1 MIPATP
7 YKTKSGGEKKV
18 FEWLRRFNDD
28 SLTAFHSVTTTNQ
41 ERKRFGEID
50 FLIVGPKGVFALE
63 IKSGLIHVDSKKV
76 WIYEKGNGQ
85 KSKPSREGPFKQAES
100 ALHATIEDLEQYF
113 SWKFV
118 RKFTQGYGVITPDCE
133 IVESFEWE
141 SRSIT
146 HAGNKK
152 CRHFD
157 QWLSELFS
165 YWGGRHKQAFGK
177 AQEVSDSDVEK
188 IVNYIR
194 PEFDVMLP
202 LYATVSDVNDEIISL
217 TKSQMLFA
225 DSVEVSPRTL
235 CSGSAGTGKTLLAQE
250 TAKRWS
256 QDDKQVLLI
265 CYSPWLKNF
274 LETNINLP
282 NVLVT
287 TISALPTAAR
297 RFGIEKFDALIVDEG
312 QDLLQFD
319 TLVEKIEPWLEGGF
333 KSGQWC
339 FFYDRNNQANLFK
352 PAEKS
357 AIKFLQDYAPTPI
370 PLRKNCRNTKNI
382 LDRIKTDLGA
392 DMAISGDII
401 GPNVES
407 VIVNNEKDSAEK
419 LSQIIDDL
427 VNEAGM
433 NWGEI
438 TILSPKPMSKSSVQL
453 LDKKVKRHLVELD
466 EHSMRSFPP
475 EKMSFAEISN
485 FKGLENECIILIDIE
500 DPKNLE
506 KSTNLAKHYV
516 AMSRAKVFLRII
528 YLD

>member
-1 MIPATP
+1 MRMIPAVP
-7 YKTKSGGEKKV
+7 YKTPSNAEKKV
-18 FEWLRRFNDD
+18 FEWLRRFDDD
-28 SLTAFHSVTTTNQ
+28 SLIAFHSVTTTKQ
-41 ERKRFGEID
+41 AIKRFGEID
-50 FLIVGPKGVFALE
+50 FLIVGPKGIFVLE
-63 IKSGLIHVDSKKV
+63 IKGGLVHIDSGN
-76 WIYEKGNGQ
+76 WRYENRHRE

-100 ALHATIEDLEQYF
+100 ALHATLKDLEQRF
-113 SWKFV
+113 HWNSI
-118 RKFTQGYGVITPDCE
+118 REFTQGYGVITPDCDLK
-133 IVESFEWE
+133 ESFEWDA
-141 SRSIT
+141 IT
-146 HAGNKK
+146 HAGNKE

-157 QWLSELFS
+157 QWLPKLFNHWRS
-165 YWGGRHKQAFGK
+165 KHKKAFNK
-177 AQEVSDSDVEK
+177 SQNVNASDVKK
-188 IVNYIR
+188 IVDYIR